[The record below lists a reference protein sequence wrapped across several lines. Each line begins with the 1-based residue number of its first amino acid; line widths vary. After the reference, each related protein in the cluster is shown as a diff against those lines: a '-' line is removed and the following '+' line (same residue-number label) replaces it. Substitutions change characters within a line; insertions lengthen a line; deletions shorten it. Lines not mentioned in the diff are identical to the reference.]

1 MEPFF
6 LQMRQ
11 FTLIG
16 RTIDSNRRHWH
27 VVVVVQ
33 DFQVVGGRV
42 ACIAELVLDKE
53 PVVVVLIDKG
63 VFLTL
68 FKADVS
74 RVEGVVVISG
84 YYLSFNLQI

>member
-1 MEPFF
+1 
-6 LQMRQ
+6 MRQ

-16 RTIDSNRRHWH
+16 GLIDSNSRHWH

-33 DFQVVGGRV
+33 DFQVVGGRI

-53 PVVVVLIDKG
+53 PVVVVLVDKC

-68 FKADVS
+68 FETNIS
-74 RVEGVVVISG
+74 RVERVVVVSG
-84 YYLSFNLQI
+84 YHFSFNLEI